1 MYHNKY
7 EKDFSVHAK
16 NVCLFDCNRL
26 QKDIGLHT
34 WEFSQWKASK
44 EVAET
49 MLLHLQ
55 GVNSMLMLAYSKQ
68 SALESLITIVS
79 LCHEDVSN

>member
-1 MYHNKY
+1 M
-7 EKDFSVHAK
+7 DFSAPAK
-16 NVCLFDCNRL
+16 NVCLFDWSHL
-26 QKDIGLHT
+26 QKDLGLRT

-55 GVNSMLMLAYSKQ
+55 DVNCMLMLAYSKHA
-68 SALESLITIVS
+68 ALEALITIIS
-79 LCHEDVSN
+79 LYHDDVSN